1 MKYQVIYTS
10 STGNTEKM
18 AKAIF
23 AAIPGLDKD
32 IVRFDQETVRSEA
45 DVYFIGFGIHKGT
58 CSMQLL
64 DFLSE
69 LHNKKIVLFG
79 TCGLGSGEE
88 YYKCLE
94 DDVKAWIAD
103 DSECVGCFMCQGRM
117 PISVRNKYT
126 EMMGQGNDEKIE
138 KMIRNFDKAMT
149 HPDESDLRN
158 AVAFVEGMIRKLE

>member
-18 AKAIF
+18 AKAMF

-32 IVRFDQETVRSEA
+32 IIRFEEGMQPEDA
-45 DVYFIGFGIHKGT
+45 DIYFIGFGIHKGT

-64 DFLSE
+64 DFMSE
-69 LHNKKIVLFG
+69 LHHKKIILFG
-79 TCGLGSGEE
+79 TCGLGSDEE

-103 DSECVGCFMCQGRM
+103 DSECIGCFMCQGKM
-117 PISVRNKYT
+117 PISVRNKYMD
-126 EMMGQGNDEKIE
+126 MMGQGNDEKIE